1 MPRTSPSTLHVSLCN
16 IPILWI
22 GNFPKETHWGRGRAR
37 TQKDAF
43 WLHHSLLGPSR
54 TCLWAF
60 HLTVSCLLAG
70 LLWWLSSNQYTCNT
84 GDHVQSLEEEMATH
98 SRIPTWKIPWT
109 EDGLKSMGSQR
120 VRHNWAHTHIGLPQ
134 SKMKA
139 TSSTSG
145 KFQLL
150 LISVFRQGLN
160 TVGMWPVWSIIWLTL
175 LHSENSL
182 IC

>member
-1 MPRTSPSTLHVSLCN
+1 MLSGYITLSWDQVEHVSEPFIWPYHVCL
-16 IPILWI
+16 P
-22 GNFPKETHWGRGRAR
+22 GFSGGSAVTSTPATQET
-37 TQKDAF
+37 
-43 WLHHSLLGPSR
+43 
-54 TCLWAF
+54 
-60 HLTVSCLLAG
+60 
-70 LLWWLSSNQYTCNT
+70 
-84 GDHVQSLEEEMATH
+84 HVQSLEEEMATH

-109 EDGLKSMGSQR
+109 EDGLQSVGSQR

-134 SKMKA
+134 SQMKA

-160 TVGMWPVWSIIWLTL
+160 TVGIWPVWSIIWLTF